1 MSGESIYKRYK
12 PAVAPEPVNSTLTYW
27 FVFYANKLLI
37 KVDNPKPGVTIPQ
50 VKNIEEMNIIP
61 VRKQYLGT
69 LQGQPCYTVEA
80 ASEDYIPE
88 GMCYRKYG
96 SLCGVLDE
104 DIFLVAGKA
113 LQIVKWDQTH
123 QYCGRCGV
131 PTQMVQNERAKICPQ
146 CGLLSYP
153 RLSPVVITA
162 ILRDNRILLVRHKI
176 LIKNI
181 YSLVAGFVE
190 PGETLEEALKREV
203 NEEVGIE
210 LKNIKYFKSQP
221 WPFPHSLMIGFT
233 AEYASGEIIVDG
245 VEIAEAEWFDAR
257 RVQQLPLPVKNS
269 IAWELIDWYICN
281 YADKT

>member
-12 PAVAPEPVNSTLTYW
+12 PAVTPEPVNSTLTYW
-27 FVFYANKLLI
+27 FVFYANKMLI

-50 VKNIEEMNIIP
+50 VRNIEEMNIIP

-69 LQGQPCYTVEA
+69 LQGHPCYTVEA

-96 SLCGVLDE
+96 SLYGVLD
-104 DIFLVAGKA
+104 DDVFLVAGKA

-123 QYCGRCGV
+123 QHCGRCGV
-131 PTQMVQNERAKICPQ
+131 TTQVVQNERAKICPQ

-162 ILRDNRILLVRHKI
+162 ILKDNKILLVRHKI
-176 LIKNI
+176 LINNI

-190 PGETLEEALKREV
+190 PGETLEEAIKREV
-203 NEEVGIE
+203 IEEVGIE
-210 LKNIKYFKSQP
+210 VNNIKYFKSQP

-233 AEYASGEIIVDG
+233 AEYESGEIIVDG
-245 VEIAEAEWFDAR
+245 VEVAEAEWFDAR
-257 RVQQLPLPVKNS
+257 HVQQLPLPVKNS